1 MPQRT
6 DKQLAQLIFAVV
18 HNRQHNPKAVAK
30 ELKSRG
36 LTEEEIV
43 RGTAYLDSNQPILG
57 R

>member
-18 HNRQHNPKAVAK
+18 HNRQHDPKAVAK